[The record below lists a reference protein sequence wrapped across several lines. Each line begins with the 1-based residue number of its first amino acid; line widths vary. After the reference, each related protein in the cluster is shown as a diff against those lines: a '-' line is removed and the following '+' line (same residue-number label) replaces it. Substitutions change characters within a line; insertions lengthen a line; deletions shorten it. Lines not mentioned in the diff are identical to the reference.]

1 MSSSDE
7 LAKKKA
13 KLAELRKAKEARLA
27 AAPLGVTQV
36 LNFVLLAFTIFAT
49 VLRDQ
54 LEMAGF
60 AFSRRVA
67 GILTGCSFNK
77 TKSISCRERWTK
89 FQG

>member
-36 LNFVLLAFTIFAT
+36 LNFVLLAIFAT